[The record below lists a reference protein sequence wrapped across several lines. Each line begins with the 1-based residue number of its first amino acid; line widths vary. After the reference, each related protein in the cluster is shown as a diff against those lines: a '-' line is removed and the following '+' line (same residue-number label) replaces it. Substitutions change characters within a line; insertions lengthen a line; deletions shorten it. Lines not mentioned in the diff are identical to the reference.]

1 MLLIDDY
8 VVYLQNWRF
17 TVMLIEDGGSYTQ
30 PSRPPKKRVFI
41 NADWLETPASF

>member
-17 TVMLIEDGGSYTQ
+17 TVMLIEDIGSYTH
-30 PSRPPKKRVFI
+30 PNRPPKKLVFI